1 MKQYLPVLEKCPLFA
16 GVSPG
21 DIPVMMTCLGGTVRS
36 FAKKETILAEG
47 DPAEA
52 VGIILSGRAQ
62 IVRIDYFGG
71 RSILAEMGPSD
82 MFGESYACADMEQMP
97 VAVVATEDCTVLLTD
112 SFRITH
118 TCSNVCAFHQQM
130 IYNLLKAVAEKN
142 IGFHEKLE
150 IISGRTTR
158 DKLLTYLAIQAKKQ
172 KSASFEIPFDRQELA
187 DYLEVDR
194 SGLSAEI
201 GKLRREG
208 ILQSEKNRFTLLSG
222 CEAYLTDVY

>member
-16 GVSPG
+16 DVSSK

-36 FAKKETILAEG
+36 FSKKETILAEG
-47 DPAEA
+47 DPAET
-52 VGIILSGRAQ
+52 VGIILSGRVQ
-62 IVRIDYFGG
+62 IVRVDYFGS

-82 MFGESYACADMEQMP
+82 MFGESYACAGMEQMP
-97 VAVVATEDCTVLLTD
+97 VTVVAAEDCTVLLTD
-112 SFRITH
+112 CFRITH
-118 TCSNVCAFHQQM
+118 ACSNACVFHQQM
-130 IYNLLKAVAEKN
+130 IYNLLRAVAEKN

-158 DKLLTYLAIQAKKQ
+158 DKLLSYLAMQAKKQ
-172 KSASFEIPFDRQELA
+172 NTASFEIPFDRQELA

-201 GKLRREG
+201 SKLRKEG
-208 ILQSEKNRFTLLSG
+208 VLESEKNRFTLLAG
-222 CEAYLTDVY
+222 CELELY